1 MQGKAFTDTLPFAY
15 KDLQKI
21 NESPESDDNP
31 SKKAKIGHHQ
41 GDDANSGFDLTS
53 AGGGGGIVAQNIV
66 VFDENEQ
73 DQEQAVEDD
82 VADEVVDRSGVTD
95 SCVPRYSTVK
105 TRTTPVASM
114 TWTETAVVNDPSV
127 SSTGYNLA
135 ARVNWPPLEVTKN
148 HNEYEYFNLA
158 FPKDQ
163 WENIV
168 VLTNRGLTEANRRQ

>member
-1 MQGKAFTDTLPFAY
+1 
-15 KDLQKI
+15 
-21 NESPESDDNP
+21 
-31 SKKAKIGHHQ
+31 
-41 GDDANSGFDLTS
+41 
-53 AGGGGGIVAQNIV
+53 

-168 VLTNRGLTEANRRQ
+168 VLTNRGLTDSKQKSLFIF